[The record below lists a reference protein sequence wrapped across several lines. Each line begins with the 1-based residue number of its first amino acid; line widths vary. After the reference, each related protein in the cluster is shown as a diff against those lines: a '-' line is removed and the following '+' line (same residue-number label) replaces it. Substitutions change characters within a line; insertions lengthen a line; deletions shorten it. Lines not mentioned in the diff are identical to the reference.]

1 VPELLSSSRFVADW
15 VIVDVAPVTELSDL
29 LMIGYASDDLLLVSR
44 LGFTHETA
52 LTASRDF
59 LESLNLTPSGHVLL
73 GAGPSDLLGARV
85 TRALR
90 PAAAQRAGS
99 ARA

>member
-1 VPELLSSSRFVADW
+1 
-15 VIVDVAPVTELSDL
+15 VIVDVAPVAELSDL
-29 LMIGYASDDLLLVSR
+29 LMIGYASDDLILVSR

-52 LTASRDF
+52 LTAARDF
-59 LESLNLTPSGHVLL
+59 LGSLELTPAGHVLVGARHSDAL
-73 GAGPSDLLGARV
+73 GPRV